1 MRRVVAVVF
10 LAFGILAAPS
20 RAESLREKANT
31 IRQAMDARDF
41 DRAESLVRDLKSSD
55 PSGFRANNYD
65 YLLGR
70 LAERRGLAT
79 EATALYLGVVSR
91 NSSLAQYAIWRL
103 ARIARS
109 SGDLQL
115 ERQYLSRLNATATTL
130 SLQQAARE
138 RLIQN
143 YLDAGSFQAAI
154 SMLRPVASSGG
165 GAGRRESGI
174 SGRRAMALL
183 GEAYIKAGD

>member
-20 RAESLREKANT
+20 RAESL
-31 IRQAMDARDF
+31 I
-41 DRAESLVRDLKSSD
+41 RDLKSSD

-115 ERQYLSRLNATATTL
+115 ERQYLSRLSATATTL

-143 YLDAGSFQAAI
+143 YLDAGSFQAA
-154 SMLRPVASSGG
+154 
-165 GAGRRESGI
+165 
-174 SGRRAMALL
+174 
-183 GEAYIKAGD
+183 

>member
-1 MRRVVAVVF
+1 
-10 LAFGILAAPS
+10 
-20 RAESLREKANT
+20 
-31 IRQAMDARDF
+31 
-41 DRAESLVRDLKSSD
+41 
-55 PSGFRANNYD
+55 
-65 YLLGR
+65 
-70 LAERRGLAT
+70 AERRGLAT

-91 NSSLAQYAIWRL
+91 NSSVSQYAIWHL

-115 ERQYLSRLNATATTL
+115 ERQYLSRLSATATTL

-143 YLDAGSFQAAI
+143 YLDAGSSQAAI
-154 SMLRPVASSGG
+154 SMLRPVASAAG

-183 GEAYIKAGD
+183 GEAYMKAGDTASARQVFASLIEGSRDDYALQGALGLDALDQQARTRPDEFEALRRARIYIE